1 MPRDPQML
9 VYVGIRS
16 SVVALDERSGVE
28 VWRAKLKGSDFVT
41 VLWDGQALFAANGG
55 EVFRLDPQSGALIW
69 RNELKGLGLGIVSLA
84 SSRTADGSTGTSTAQ
99 AKKWRNDQQARGG
112 EG

>member
-1 MPRDPQML
+1 MPRDPQIL

-16 SVVALDERSGVE
+16 SVVALDERSGTE
-28 VWRAKLKGSDFVT
+28 VWRAKLQGSDFVT
-41 VLWDGQALFAANGG
+41 VLWDGEALLAANSG

-69 RNELKGLGLGIVSLA
+69 RNEMKGLGLGVVSLA
-84 SSRTADGSTGTSTAQ
+84 SSRTAAGSGGTSIPQT
-99 AKKWRNDQQARGG
+99 KKWRDEQASGG